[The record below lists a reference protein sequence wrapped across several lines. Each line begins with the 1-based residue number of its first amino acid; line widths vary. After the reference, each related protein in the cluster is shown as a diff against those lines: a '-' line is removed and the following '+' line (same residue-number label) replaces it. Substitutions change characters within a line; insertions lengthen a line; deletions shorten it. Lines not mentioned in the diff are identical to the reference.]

1 MTSATSPLTNAWRL
15 PRDFA
20 LITVAVEAAIVLVH
34 FGRQLWPGS
43 GHEGYDLDVWA
54 GMAANLAMAW
64 VLAASLAW
72 SHARQA
78 LEVRG
83 AARLAQLRGP
93 RVRHAGAYLIV
104 RVLDYFV
111 LSPWLYGLEL
121 LYMPGGRLVQLAML
135 VLGVWLATWV
145 ALKGAKASAASSFDA
160 GDAVDADAA
169 APPGAWSGRATVAL
183 LIAAVFASVQVWC
196 VMAVDPWDEVERT
209 LNRVVPFLGFLG
221 PPLLLFALAFWGGWL
236 GIGRGPG
243 PARIRPF
250 RAVAASV
257 LALVLVVASC
267 AALFFVGLALV
278 LVPSSTSMAGLG
290 GLIVLV
296 GVLVPLY
303 LALTVLLTRF
313 ITRRLYRP
321 YL

>member
-1 MTSATSPLTNAWRL
+1 MTSSASLANAWRL

-20 LITVAVEAAIVLVH
+20 LITVAVEAAIVGVR
-34 FGRQLWPGS
+34 FGRQLWSGS
-43 GHEGYDLDVWA
+43 EDSGYGLDAWL

-64 VLAASLAW
+64 VLSAALAW

-78 LEVRG
+78 LEMRG

-93 RVRHAGAYLIV
+93 RVRLAGAYLIV
-104 RVLDYFV
+104 RVLEYFV
-111 LSPWLYGLEL
+111 LSPWLFGLEL

-160 GDAVDADAA
+160 GDAGDADAA
-169 APPGAWSGRATVAL
+169 APAGAWSGRATVAL

-221 PPLLLFALAFWGGWL
+221 PPLLLFALAFWGAWL
-236 GIGRGPG
+236 GIGAGPV
-243 PARIRPF
+243 PARLRPF

-278 LVPSSTSMAGLG
+278 LVPSSSSMAGIG

-296 GVLVPLY
+296 GVLVVLY
-303 LALTVLLTRF
+303 IALTVLLTRA

>member
-1 MTSATSPLTNAWRL
+1 MTSPASIANAWRL

-20 LITVAVEAAIVLVH
+20 LITVAVEAAIVGVR
-34 FGRQLWPGS
+34 FGRQLWSGS
-43 GHEGYDLDVWA
+43 EDSGYGLDVWL

-64 VLAASLAW
+64 VLSAALAW

-93 RVRHAGAYLIV
+93 RVRHAGAYLIL

-111 LSPWLYGLEL
+111 LSPWLYGLGL

-145 ALKGAKASAASSFDA
+145 ALRQGARAPAASAF
-160 GDAVDADAA
+160 DADAE
-169 APPGAWSGRATVAL
+169 APPGASPGRATVAL
-183 LIAAVFASVQVWC
+183 LIAAVSASIQVWC
-196 VMAVDPWDEVERT
+196 VMAVDPWNEVERT
-209 LNRVVPFLGFLG
+209 LNRVLPFLGWIA
-221 PPLLLFALAFWGGWL
+221 PPLVLFALAFWGGWL
-236 GIGRGPG
+236 GLGPG
-243 PARIRPF
+243 PVPARVRPF

-267 AALFFVGLALV
+267 AAIFLVGLALV

-290 GLIVLV
+290 GLIVLAAA
-296 GVLVPLY
+296 LVPLY
-303 LALTVLLTRF
+303 FALTVLLTRTV
-313 ITRRLYRP
+313 TRRLYRP